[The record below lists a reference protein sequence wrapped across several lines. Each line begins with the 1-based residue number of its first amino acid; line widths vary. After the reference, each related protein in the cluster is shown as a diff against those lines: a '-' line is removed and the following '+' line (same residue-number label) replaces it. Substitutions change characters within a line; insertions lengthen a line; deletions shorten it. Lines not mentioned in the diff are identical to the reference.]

1 MYSRSFLVRH
11 RIADLG
17 RSAARRLALGLVST
31 AFLAAASAPFA
42 YAGDDPPGEQTSAV
56 GRVPAVHVQPAASE
70 FTPPHRPDIS
80 ASEAKEVDD
89 LYRELTRRD
98 PDPPPSRNL
107 RPTDALR

>member
-1 MYSRSFLVRH
+1 MSSRNSPIPH

-17 RSAARRLALGLVST
+17 RSAARRLARVLVST

-42 YAGDDPPGEQTSAV
+42 YGADAPPDGQTSAA
-56 GRVPAVHVQPAASE
+56 GRVPAVHVQPAAGE